1 MDDVEY
7 AERTSRILQRANL
20 QISENAVNGLLVD
33 YLLESDPQAR
43 RASKETL
50 DDLIAM
56 HADRILFSQKPAL
69 YVPELPGLGEI
80 RIGKVVQGDS
90 AYNDFFISRDDL
102 QHLGIFAAT
111 YSGKTTLIATILTQL
126 MKLPNPI
133 PWMAF
138 DFKRDLRALSRDYD
152 IRVLR
157 WNWLKINPLQPPPG
171 VELTQWMTF
180 LADIMA
186 HVFGWFHASENY
198 LMQFMQQA
206 YKSKTAGYP
215 TFRELHDLVA
225 LNEETGRRFSEYR
238 EVVINRL
245 ASMLIVLNDVIDTET
260 GFPIERMLEENVVIE
275 LDGLRRDEA
284 NFLVE
289 LMLAYIFSYRLANLQ
304 RGRISHLLVFDEAS
318 RFFFKGRQFRDTTT
332 ELGIPFIDT
341 VPQIIRDYKEGLL
354 CAAQEPSLI
363 THSLM
368 SNLRTKFVGYLS
380 EGEDIEAIC
389 SSLNLDEDEKKEL
402 AKIGERGVWLVKKVG
417 IRPFLVKSEDF
428 PIAKDMPDEELQQ
441 RMKAFVEE
449 LDALRRQAVPVAEQ
463 RTVEQPRVV
472 TPQLSPDA
480 WDLLVNVC
488 GHPFLG
494 IRSRCDKLRV
504 SARRI
509 EAAIEELVDRQL
521 VAPLPIPLGRFRPVK
536 FLVPTDQALGL
547 LGNVGHDTSLWKKIG
562 HVGFEHSLYQVLI
575 AYSLRKKG
583 YEATIEKKLASGR
596 RLDVYC
602 SDGRKKTGIEIEIT
616 TANIPEKVEGIEE
629 LDGLIILVRD
639 EKGLRD
645 GLAFLNGHP
654 AINKVTVQRINEFLR
669 ENSTKNSRGTLGTNT
684 FGAEQT

>member
-1 MDDVEY
+1 LNEFDYLQD
-7 AERTSRILQRANL
+7 SRKLLQKANL
-20 QISENAVNGLLVD
+20 AIHENVVDVLAMD
-33 YLLESDPQAR
+33 YLLNPSRESANDINDMLAVHAPQ
-43 RASKETL
+43 
-50 DDLIAM
+50 
-56 HADRILFSQKPAL
+56 ILLSEKPSFYL
-69 YVPELPGLGEI
+69 PEIPQGEI
-80 RIGKVVQGDS
+80 TIGRLIQGEKTYDEFEI
-90 AYNDFFISRDDL
+90 NLEDL
-102 QHLGIFAAT
+102 QPLGIFAAT

-126 MKLPNPI
+126 MRLRVPV

-138 DFKRDLRALSRDYD
+138 DFKRDLRGLSRSHD
-152 IRVLR
+152 IKVLR

-198 LMQFMQQA
+198 LMQFMQQT

-245 ASMLIVLNDVIDTET
+245 ASMLIVLNDVIDAET
-260 GFPIERMLEENVVIE
+260 GFPIERLLEENVVIE

-289 LMLAYIFSYRLANLQ
+289 LILAYTFSYRLANLH
-304 RGRISHLLVFDEAS
+304 RGKISHLLVFDEAS

-389 SSLNLDEDEKKEL
+389 SSLNLDDDERREL

-417 IRPFLVKSEDF
+417 LRPFLIKSEDF
-428 PIAKDMPDEELQQ
+428 PIAKDMPDEELQE
-441 RMKAFVEE
+441 RMKGFVEE
-449 LDALRRQAVPVAEQ
+449 LEALRRQAAPVASQ
-463 RTVEQPRVV
+463 KMAEQPRVV
-472 TPQLSPDA
+472 TPQISPDA

-494 IRSRCDKLRV
+494 IRSRCTKLRM

-509 EAAIEELVDRQL
+509 EAAIEELGDRQL
-521 VAPLPIPLGRFRPVK
+521 ITALPISLGRFRPIK

-547 LGNVGHDTSLWKKIG
+547 LSNVGHDTSLWKKIG

-583 YEATIEKKLASGR
+583 CEATIEKKLASGR

-602 SDGRKKTGIEIEIT
+602 YDGEKKTGIEIELT
-616 TANIPEKVEGIEE
+616 TANIDEKVEGIDE
-629 LDGLIILVRD
+629 LDELVILVKD
-639 EKGLRD
+639 EEGLRD
-645 GLAFLNGHP
+645 ALACLKEHP
-654 AINKVTVQRINEFLR
+654 AINKVTVQRVSEFLR
-669 ENSTKNSRGTLGTNT
+669 ENSTKNSHGTSGTNR
-684 FGAEQT
+684 FGAEQR